1 MKVYFANVLKNCE
14 LLEKI
19 FDFDEIW
26 NSKQWTLN
34 FTLIWEKKGCSS
46 LIPLFLRGSGI
57 SVYCSFWTYCFY
69 KSDMQD
75 LEYYGILEQK
85 PQNLKFSGKVKSS
98 AYKKNFFLIY
108 FENNGKSMSISN
120 FRYLCSINLWKLQP
134 LRCVLKKDCS

>member
-75 LEYYGILEQK
+75 FGILWNSGTKTSK
-85 PQNLKFSGKVKSS
+85 PEIFWKS
-98 AYKKNFFLIY
+98 KEFCI
-108 FENNGKSMSISN
+108 
-120 FRYLCSINLWKLQP
+120 
-134 LRCVLKKDCS
+134 